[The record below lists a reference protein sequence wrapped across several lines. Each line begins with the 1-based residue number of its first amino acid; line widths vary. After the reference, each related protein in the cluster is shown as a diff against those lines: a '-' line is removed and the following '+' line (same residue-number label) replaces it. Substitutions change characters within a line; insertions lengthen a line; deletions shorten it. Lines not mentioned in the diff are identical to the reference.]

1 MPWKVALEMNK
12 VLVGGGLALII
23 SHPAWPLHEEPW
35 DFFRFSTNAWR
46 GLFNLHTGFD
56 VVDAQYQFP
65 ANIVPQYANSD
76 IVEGMHM
83 GRNYLL
89 SGCVVRKVGDA
100 TVAWEAEPREIYDLH
115 YSHG

>member
-1 MPWKVALEMNK
+1 
-12 VLVGGGLALII
+12 
-23 SHPAWPLHEEPW
+23 
-35 DFFRFSTNAWR
+35 
-46 GLFNLHTGFD
+46 
-56 VVDAQYQFP
+56 
-65 ANIVPQYANSD
+65 
-76 IVEGMHM
+76 M